1 MARLIRE
8 KDWAATPLGHVETW
22 PQSLKLSLA
31 MILASGFPMALR
43 WGPELVLIYNDAY
56 RPILR
61 DKHPGALGQP
71 LREVWWEIYPELGP
85 LNEAILR
92 GERDAFFAEDHP
104 WTVQREGATV
114 EAARFTI
121 SYSPIPDETA
131 ANGIGGILT
140 TCVETTGRVRKE
152 EALRILNDTLGTAVA
167 QRTRE
172 RDRIWQISEHLFGVS
187 NFEGYFLSVNPAW
200 TALLGWSEDEI
211 RKMHV
216 SELRHPDD
224 ATHSLAG
231 RARLA
236 AGVSTVRMENRFRHK
251 DGSWRW
257 IAWTMTAEQGL
268 IYLIGRH
275 VTAEKEAAEAL
286 RESERMFRL
295 FAAGVTDYALMRLS
309 PHGIVSSWNA
319 GAERIK
325 GYSDHE
331 ILGRHFSR
339 FYTAA
344 ERAAGI
350 PQKALAAAARSG
362 TYQAEGW
369 RVRKDGSLFFASV
382 VIDAIHDETGG
393 LLGFAK
399 ITRDITERRDAEAR
413 LQRAQEQLA
422 QSQKMEALGQLTG
435 GIAHDFNNMLM
446 VVSGN
451 AEALR
456 RRLTCP
462 ADLRAI
468 EAIERAAAHGG
479 NLTRQLLTFSRRQAL
494 NPTLINLQHRLT
506 AFHDVLASSARGD
519 ITLAIDIRQTVWP
532 VAVDIAELELA
543 LVNLAVNARD
553 AMPEGGTM
561 RISAENVR
569 LSAED
574 TPEGLG
580 GDFVALTVTDTG
592 CGIEAV
598 QLGKVFEPFFTTKQP
613 DKGTGLGLSQVYG
626 FARQSG
632 GTATISSRVGSGT
645 AVTIYLPR
653 NRCTAADPSAAG
665 DEPPHGSEA
674 ILLVEDNPDVKEV
687 AGMLLGELGYRVM
700 HVDNASAALATLA
713 SGAPVDLVF
722 SDVVMP
728 GEIDG
733 LALAQRVKEQYPRV
747 AVLLTT
753 GYTRAAN
760 AAEAGVPILRKPYR
774 LATLGR
780 AIRHALETRAS
791 PEGRSGD

>member
-1 MARLIRE
+1 M
-8 KDWAATPLGHVETW
+8 
-22 PQSLKLSLA
+22 
-31 MILASGFPMALR
+31 
-43 WGPELVLIYNDAY
+43 
-56 RPILR
+56 
-61 DKHPGALGQP
+61 
-71 LREVWWEIYPELGP
+71 
-85 LNEAILR
+85 R

-121 SYSPIPDETA
+121 GYSPIPDETA

-140 TCVETTGRVRKE
+140 TCIETTGRVRKE
-152 EALRILNDTLGTAVA
+152 EALRILNDTLGAAVA
-167 QRTRE
+167 QRNRE

-187 NFEGYFLSVNPAW
+187 NFDGYLVSVNPAW

-224 ATHSLAG
+224 AAHALAG

-393 LLGFAK
+393 LLGFA
-399 ITRDITERRDAEAR
+399 
-413 LQRAQEQLA
+413 
-422 QSQKMEALGQLTG
+422 
-435 GIAHDFNNMLM
+435 
-446 VVSGN
+446 
-451 AEALR
+451 
-456 RRLTCP
+456 
-462 ADLRAI
+462 
-468 EAIERAAAHGG
+468 
-479 NLTRQLLTFSRRQAL
+479 
-494 NPTLINLQHRLT
+494 
-506 AFHDVLASSARGD
+506 
-519 ITLAIDIRQTVWP
+519 
-532 VAVDIAELELA
+532 
-543 LVNLAVNARD
+543 
-553 AMPEGGTM
+553 
-561 RISAENVR
+561 
-569 LSAED
+569 
-574 TPEGLG
+574 
-580 GDFVALTVTDTG
+580 
-592 CGIEAV
+592 
-598 QLGKVFEPFFTTKQP
+598 
-613 DKGTGLGLSQVYG
+613 
-626 FARQSG
+626 
-632 GTATISSRVGSGT
+632 
-645 AVTIYLPR
+645 
-653 NRCTAADPSAAG
+653 
-665 DEPPHGSEA
+665 
-674 ILLVEDNPDVKEV
+674 
-687 AGMLLGELGYRVM
+687 
-700 HVDNASAALATLA
+700 
-713 SGAPVDLVF
+713 
-722 SDVVMP
+722 
-728 GEIDG
+728 
-733 LALAQRVKEQYPRV
+733 
-747 AVLLTT
+747 
-753 GYTRAAN
+753 
-760 AAEAGVPILRKPYR
+760 
-774 LATLGR
+774 
-780 AIRHALETRAS
+780 
-791 PEGRSGD
+791 